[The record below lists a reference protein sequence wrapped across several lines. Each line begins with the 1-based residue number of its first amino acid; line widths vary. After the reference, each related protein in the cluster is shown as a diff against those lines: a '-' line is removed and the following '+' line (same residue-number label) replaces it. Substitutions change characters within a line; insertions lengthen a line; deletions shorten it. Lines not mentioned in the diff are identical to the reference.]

1 MTVAIDRALPGRRA
15 AGHCRKPTRRLRSRP
30 SCVRWASAGKA
41 LTRVGAAGPN
51 RVAFSGRIGRA
62 KLRAGGYRARFTAT
76 DAAGN
81 RSATATLRFT
91 IARDAR

>member
-1 MTVAIDRALPGRRA
+1 M
-15 AGHCRKPTRRLRSRP
+15 
-30 SCVRWASAGKA
+30 
-41 LTRVGAAGPN
+41 GAAGPD

-62 KLRAGGYRARFTAT
+62 KLLAGGCRAHFTAT

-91 IARDAR
+91 IAHG